1 MAFTSSPGSTTRLV
15 QRAGF
20 SAERILPFLGWLRHY
35 RRVDLSGDLL
45 AGLIVAVMLVPQSMA
60 YAMLAG
66 LPPKVG
72 LYASIVPL
80 AVYGLLGSSRV
91 LSTGPVAIDSLLVAA
106 AVAPLALAGT
116 PEYAQLALTL
126 AFLVGL
132 IELALG
138 LFRLG
143 FLVNFISRPVL
154 VGFTNA
160 AALVIALSQVKHL
173 LGVSIPSAENVAEQL
188 VLLAQNL
195 GAVNWVTA
203 AIGLFSIALL
213 LFFRAKLSRLLV
225 RAGLSPAV
233 ALTLSRSAPLIAVLV
248 TTAAVAA
255 FGLNESAG
263 VKIVG
268 EVPAGLPPLTVP
280 IFDPGTLRA
289 LLPAAA
295 AIAVVGYM
303 EAISTAKSLA
313 SKRRERI
320 DSDQELVAL
329 GAANLSAAFTGAYPV
344 TGGLSRSAVNFSA
357 GANTGLASLV
367 TAGLIAF
374 TVLFLTPLFYFLPNA
389 VLAAIIVVAVTNLFD
404 LETVRHVFRY
414 SRSDALSL
422 AVTFLA
428 VLLLG
433 VANGILVGAAASL
446 VLFIWRTSRP
456 HIAIVGRVAHSE
468 HYRNVRRY
476 AVETWPDV
484 VVLRIDESL
493 YFANAGALAD
503 AIMAQVADNPHVRK
517 IVIICSAVN
526 LIDSTALEMLATLA
540 QDLKRL
546 GVELHLTDV
555 KGPVMDRLA
564 AIGFVEQL
572 GADHVHLSAHAC
584 LGALGYVQD

>member
-1 MAFTSSPGSTTRLV
+1 
-15 QRAGF
+15 
-20 SAERILPFLGWLRHY
+20 
-35 RRVDLSGDLL
+35 
-45 AGLIVAVMLVPQSMA
+45 
-60 YAMLAG
+60 
-66 LPPKVG
+66 
-72 LYASIVPL
+72 
-80 AVYGLLGSSRV
+80 
-91 LSTGPVAIDSLLVAA
+91 VAIDSLLVAA
-106 AVAPLALAGT
+106 ALAPLAVAGT
-116 PEYAQLALTL
+116 PQYARLALTL

-143 FLVNFISRPVL
+143 FLVNFVSRPVL

-173 LGVSIPSAENVAEQL
+173 LGISIPSTENVVEQV
-188 VLLAQNL
+188 VLLAQHASAINR
-195 GAVNWVTA
+195 VTA
-203 AIGLFSIALL
+203 AIGLSCIALL
-213 LFFRAKLSRLLV
+213 LFFRSSLPRLLA
-225 RAGLSPAV
+225 RAGLPPAA
-233 ALTLSRSAPLIAVLV
+233 ALTIARGAPLVAVLLA
-248 TTAAVAA
+248 TATVAA

-263 VKIVG
+263 VTIVG
-268 EVPAGLPPLTVP
+268 EVPAGLPSLTLP
-280 IFDPGTLRA
+280 AFDPATLRA

-313 SKRRERI
+313 SKRRERV

-367 TAGLIAF
+367 TASLIAF
-374 TVLFLTPLFYFLPNA
+374 TVLFLTPLFYYLPSA
-389 VLAAIIVVAVTNLFD
+389 ALAAVIVVAVANLFD
-404 LETVRHVFRY
+404 LRTVRHVFRY
-414 SRSDALSL
+414 SRSDALCL

-433 VANGILVGAAASL
+433 VANGILVGAVASL
-446 VLFIWRTSRP
+446 VLFIWRTTRP
-456 HIAIVGRVAHSE
+456 HVAVVGRVDKSE
-468 HYRNVRRY
+468 HYRNVLRHD
-476 AVETWPDV
+476 VETWPDV
-484 VVLRIDESL
+484 VLLRVDESL

-503 AIMAQVADNPHVRK
+503 AVMAQAAGNPQVKK
-517 IVIICSAVN
+517 IVLICSAVN
-526 LIDSTALEMLATLA
+526 LIDATALEMLTTLA
-540 QDLKRL
+540 QDLERL
-546 GVELHLTDV
+546 GIELHLTDV

-584 LGALGYVQD
+584 LKALGYVYDN